1 MTDAPADRPGP
12 ASAADGG
19 GALATALRSFR
30 HRNYRL
36 WFVGQLVSVF
46 GMWTLTTAQGF
57 LVYELTGS
65 AALLGYLS
73 LVSGLPS
80 WLLMLIGGLAADRF
94 PRRAILVVTQ
104 SASALIAVILVV
116 LTFTG
121 AVRPWHILVL
131 AAMSGTAVAFD
142 APARQAIVLELVVR
156 DDLVNAIA
164 LNSTMFNLGT
174 ALGPAFGGLLYA
186 LLGPGACFAVGVL
199 TPLATV
205 SALVSMRITRQ
216 AATVRSVTQV
226 ADLVEGVRY
235 AWGHRDIRGVVLV
248 VSIVTLFGFSVF
260 TLFPAWAVEIL
271 KGGAQTNG
279 LLQSARG
286 VGSVVSAFAIAAL
299 GPRLRF
305 RGLPLIAC
313 VVALPASIGLFA
325 IGRSLFVAMAA
336 LLAVGGLMIAVYN
349 IANSLVQTL
358 VEDRMRGRV
367 MGIYSL
373 TFFGFLPV
381 GGLLI
386 GELAD
391 HLGLAAAVWLNVAA
405 LAVVAA
411 VIWFRAPWMRRLP

>member
-1 MTDAPADRPGP
+1 MAEA
-12 ASAADGG
+12 ASGDGT
-19 GALATALRSFR
+19 LATAFRSFR

-36 WFVGQLVSVF
+36 WFVGQLVAVF
-46 GMWTLTTAQGF
+46 GMWTLSTAQGF
-57 LVYELTGS
+57 LAYELTGS

-73 LVSGLPS
+73 VASGLPS
-80 WLLMLIGGLAADRF
+80 WLLMLFGGLAADRF
-94 PRRAILVVTQ
+94 SRRGILVVTQ
-104 SASALIAVILVV
+104 SASAMLAVILVV

-131 AAMSGTAVAFD
+131 AALSGTVVAFD

-186 LLGPGACFAVGVL
+186 LLGPGACFTVGVL

-205 SALVSMRITRQ
+205 SALLSMRLTLH
-216 AATVRSVTQV
+216 AAPVQSVAQLS
-226 ADLVEGVRY
+226 DLVEGVQYTRH
-235 AWGHRDIRGVVLV
+235 HREIRAVIVV
-248 VSIVTLFGFSVF
+248 VSTVTMFGFSVF

-271 KGGAQTNG
+271 AGGAQTNG

-286 VGSVVSAFAIAAL
+286 VGSVISAFAIAAV
-299 GPRLRF
+299 GSRLRF
-305 RGLPLIAC
+305 RGGPLIAA
-313 VVALPASIGLFA
+313 VAALPASIALFA
-325 IGRSLFVAMAA
+325 LARSTLVAMAA
-336 LLAVGGLMIAVYN
+336 LVAVGGLMIAVYN

-381 GGLLI
+381 GGFLI

-391 HLGLAAAVWLNVAA
+391 RLGLVAAVWLNVGA
-405 LAVVAA
+405 LAVAA
-411 VIWFRAPWMRRLP
+411 AWIWFRAPWMRRLP